1 MRSSREDILAAE
13 GGGDGREKRTE
24 QRAPIEL
31 KVDYKRLNSFFADY
45 TKNISKGGTFIHTRH
60 PLPVGTTFHFKISLP
75 KRIEPFELL
84 GQVAWLR
91 QTAPEPGMG
100 IQFVYADATQRER
113 FERHVASLMEE
124 QLGPV
129 LSSKLLGSS

>member
-1 MRSSREDILAAE
+1 LASE
-13 GGGDGREKRTE
+13 GDGRENEKRSE

-75 KRIEPFELL
+75 KRIEPIELL
-84 GQVAWLR
+84 GEVAWLR
-91 QTAPEPGMG
+91 ETPPEPGMG
-100 IQFVYADATQRER
+100 IQFVYSDAAQRER
-113 FERHVASLMEE
+113 FERHVAKLMEE
-124 QLGPV
+124 NLGPV
-129 LSSKLLGSS
+129 LSSHLLGE